1 MFFLQQ
7 FPLGPRK
14 SLGLF
19 LENGRQWKRSRTMLT
34 PAFSS
39 GKLKQMY
46 STMSN
51 GVDRLMENLEKNNQ
65 GENSVDIYK

>member
-1 MFFLQQ
+1 
-7 FPLGPRK
+7 
-14 SLGLF
+14 
-19 LENGRQWKRSRTMLT
+19 MLT

-65 GENSVDIYK
+65 GENSVDIYE